1 MIKILKYFYKSF
13 NYGISTYISAF
24 LITCMY
30 SVTVILSPIAS
41 QYLINK
47 VLYTE
52 NIDDLKTG
60 IFIFL
65 IACLVQPLIGLIRD
79 IIFIK
84 MNFKIKS
91 SVSKTMFNKI
101 IKAKVSF
108 FDSCKN
114 GDIISRITNDGS
126 AISDFVSSVFVV
138 YVKDVLLLVSILI
151 GMCFM
156 SVKITVLIVLLLL
169 LNLMIGKFNG
179 KKFKR
184 NVSNIVKNND
194 NIISFTNQAITS
206 IMTIKSFSNEDK
218 VSAKY
223 SELMDSNISINQKN
237 QLLNVYMNNFND
249 FIGIFSLS
257 IIYGFGA
264 LEILNQNISI
274 GSVIGLGL
282 YFQLIISPL
291 NELINNNIKKDS
303 IMPMYERVKQ
313 YLSLEEEDY
322 RADSLLLKDNE
333 QLSLNNVSFSYGNKK
348 VFNCINIIFP
358 EKGLSV
364 VKGESGTGKST
375 LIKLILRFYDPSSGC
390 IYIGDKEYKE
400 IDVNTLRNYIGL
412 VSQDTVLFNMSIK
425 DNIRLVNPSITDEEI
440 VELCKKVNIHDNI
453 SSFELG
459 YDTVINEKINL
470 SGGEKQRLYI
480 AMVLARK
487 AKILILD
494 EPTSALDVMNSKI
507 ILDIIRDISKD
518 KLVILITHKDDVLEY
533 ADEVF
538 DIQNLNMALRGE

>member
-291 NELINNNIKKDS
+291 NELIYNNINKDS

>member
-101 IKAKVSF
+101 INAKVSF

-390 IYIGDKEYKE
+390 IYIGDKEY
-400 IDVNTLRNYIGL
+400 
-412 VSQDTVLFNMSIK
+412 
-425 DNIRLVNPSITDEEI
+425 
-440 VELCKKVNIHDNI
+440 
-453 SSFELG
+453 
-459 YDTVINEKINL
+459 
-470 SGGEKQRLYI
+470 
-480 AMVLARK
+480 
-487 AKILILD
+487 
-494 EPTSALDVMNSKI
+494 
-507 ILDIIRDISKD
+507 
-518 KLVILITHKDDVLEY
+518 
-533 ADEVF
+533 
-538 DIQNLNMALRGE
+538 

>member
-425 DNIRLVNPSITDEEI
+425 DNIRFVNPSITDEEI